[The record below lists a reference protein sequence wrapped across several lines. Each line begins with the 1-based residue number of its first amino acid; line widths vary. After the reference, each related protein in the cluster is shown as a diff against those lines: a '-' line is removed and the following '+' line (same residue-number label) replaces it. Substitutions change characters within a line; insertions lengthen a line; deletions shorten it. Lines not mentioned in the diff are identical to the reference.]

1 MKKIFNLLF
10 ISLAVALYS
19 SCTPEEE
26 NLFNDSSANRIEAT
40 LKADKEVL
48 TSAKNGW
55 LMEYYPSANLTYGGY
70 NSFICRRWYST
81 SSK

>member
-26 NLFNDSSANRIEAT
+26 DLFDDSSANRIEAT
-40 LKADKEVL
+40 LKADKEVNHGHGNIQAIL
-48 TSAKNGW
+48 HYMHNGNQ
-55 LMEYYPSANLTYGGY
+55 LP
-70 NSFICRRWYST
+70 IQ
-81 SSK
+81 

>member
-70 NSFICRRWYST
+70 NILVCRRWYST

>member
-40 LKADKEVL
+40 LKADKR
-48 TSAKNGW
+48 
-55 LMEYYPSANLTYGGY
+55 Y
-70 NSFICRRWYST
+70 
-81 SSK
+81 

>member
-26 NLFNDSSANRIEAT
+26 DLFDDSSANRIEAT

-48 TSAKNGW
+48 TSAKMVG
-55 LMEYYPSANLTYGGY
+55 
-70 NSFICRRWYST
+70 
-81 SSK
+81 